1 MLLLAGAAFVP
12 AALATDG
19 EGLDP
24 EFHAELMSRYEYLKS
39 YQTFSDD
46 DPNFDFTTYRIRL
59 GMDLDFGENIQVF
72 TQFQTHG
79 VWGEHVDFLMGSSDP
94 TNGVATDDKDVNLYQ
109 AWMQFDNLFGRENL
123 SLRLGRQEHILGNEL
138 HMGDA
143 DFYGGFYFDGV
154 RAMWGFESWKLDAF
168 YYWIEEGDIDCG
180 GGFGCFKNPG
190 DHDQTF
196 AGVTAAFDFLLETKL
211 EPYLLYAR
219 SPDGGGPNSN
229 WWTFGA
235 LWMRGIEH
243 ESVFDWSFEFA
254 MQAGELSD
262 ASFGCP
268 GGGVAGQCDLSAMI
282 AEGWF
287 GFSFGT
293 DQRHRAHVGLLYLSD
308 SDNSMAGDD
317 IEYFIELFPDTHR
330 RAGLADIFVNDDARS
345 EMANFTGS
353 DTFHNL
359 TNIYAGWS
367 FTGEKNS
374 FGATYHQF
382 TMTEDFGGAD
392 DDLGSELDVT
402 YNRMWGPA
410 TFEAGV
416 ASFEP
421 GDVFVA
427 PNDESTLRVWAMVK
441 VRK

>member
-1 MLLLAGAAFVP
+1 
-12 AALATDG
+12 
-19 EGLDP
+19 
-24 EFHAELMSRYEYLKS
+24 
-39 YQTFSDD
+39 
-46 DPNFDFTTYRIRL
+46 
-59 GMDLDFGENIQVF
+59 
-72 TQFQTHG
+72 
-79 VWGEHVDFLMGSSDP
+79 
-94 TNGVATDDKDVNLYQ
+94 
-109 AWMQFDNLFGRENL
+109 
-123 SLRLGRQEHILGNEL
+123 
-138 HMGDA
+138 
-143 DFYGGFYFDGV
+143 
-154 RAMWGFESWKLDAF
+154 
-168 YYWIEEGDIDCG
+168 
-180 GGFGCFKNPG
+180 
-190 DHDQTF
+190 
-196 AGVTAAFDFLLETKL
+196 
-211 EPYLLYAR
+211 
-219 SPDGGGPNSN
+219 
-229 WWTFGA
+229 
-235 LWMRGIEH
+235 
-243 ESVFDWSFEFA
+243 
-254 MQAGELSD
+254 
-262 ASFGCP
+262 
-268 GGGVAGQCDLSAMI
+268 
-282 AEGWF
+282 
-287 GFSFGT
+287 
-293 DQRHRAHVGLLYLSD
+293 
-308 SDNSMAGDD
+308 MAGDD

-410 TFEAGV
+410 TFEAGA